1 MSNAESTRS
10 SKRSLSLIYEN
21 DELAFLQLDGF
32 AAPAQVPTEQAVN
45 RWTTLLEESQEGA
58 TSCVNLLS
66 ETLPH

>member
-1 MSNAESTRS
+1 L
-10 SKRSLSLIYEN
+10 SKPVETHPHV
-21 DELAFLQLDGF
+21 
-32 AAPAQVPTEQAVN
+32 PAEQAVN